1 MENSNYFSH
10 GEGVATD
17 RISKDFTLTVRVKF
31 HDLRAVTTNNLN
43 TAYITF
49 TLLDQLVILK
59 LSFRT

>member
-1 MENSNYFSH
+1 M
-10 GEGVATD
+10 ATD

-31 HDLRAVTTNNLN
+31 HDLRAVMTNNLN

-49 TLLDQLVILK
+49 TLLDLLVILK